1 MKRINKK
8 FYSFIMLVLLIFNVF
23 VPRNIVSVEAN
34 EISRVSLTDGVI
46 VDIAAGTDH
55 NLALDQQGNLW
66 AWGRNDYGQIGNG
79 TTIDQPTPVQ
89 IMRGH
94 KFKKISA
101 GNNISAA
108 IDVDGYLYVWGGSN
122 NFVNNNN
129 VNPVLIEQG
138 IFKDVKC
145 DYNYIRTIDNKSSNN
160 NLCGYFS
167 FSSSY
172 QEYTNDRDLFVGF
185 SNSKKT
191 INVWD
196 TTLTSQHKRSSSSSG
211 FSYTSDYWYFYNDLK
226 TIEGDENFV
235 SFDGVFANTINQKRY
250 SYYAGSDTYY
260 MPQIKM
266 CYAYIDYLGKIIFL
280 DYKINSGEN
289 SYTSTSGCF
298 FDEGFNVNSL
308 EDKNFINL
316 SFSKNINN
324 NQLTIYFVSYSG
336 KIYSVGNNGGSNNLL
351 GSGDSVLLSDSSTPI
366 EVQSDAKFTKAS
378 AGLNHVLALDENG
391 KVYSWGNNAYGQLG
405 HDDTN
410 IRTIPTMIKTFNETK
425 SFNFNAF
432 SNEVFTDT
440 FYQNG
445 GSNYTLVET
454 GSKGTFNIDKDSGEF
469 TYTPNENEYGED
481 TAVISISYSG
491 VVVNYQV
498 NVYID
503 RKPVFTGGTPS
514 FNVECGESYTGVAPA
529 IDPDNDNLTY
539 SIINQPLKGEVV
551 LNNNAGSFTYTAS
564 TELAGN
570 DSFTIGVSDGYCVVE
585 YPVNV
590 HIQSLISYDDETI
603 INIDLLRN
611 NAYSSNINAKDID
624 GDSLSY
630 SISKLPVKG
639 NITIDNEGNY
649 TYTADGDK
657 YGEDTFTIK
666 IDDGYKPL
674 EVKYTVNLFA
684 VSDDGTTLAK
694 TITQGSTYSDVI
706 KTNANGVSP
715 IYSIKAQPKNGNIVI
730 DAEAGEYTYTPNVGS
745 VGEDSFEVLVDFT
758 YGQYV
763 LTIHIYQN
771 TIPSD
776 SNVSLDIITNENV
789 NYIGSAACVDIDGDA
804 LAYSIKTKPSKGS
817 VSINPTTGEYTYY
830 PNKDVA
836 GDDSFEI
843 LVNDGTDSIIIN
855 INVHIESLIVTEKT
869 INKTISQN
877 TSLSSEIN
885 ASDKD
890 GDTLRYSIDSNPS
903 NGIANI
909 DSLTGEYIYIP
920 FNNYYGS
927 DSFIIKVD
935 DGVKAELVTINIKV
949 NRRPISDQITINL
962 ETNGIT
968 VTGSA
973 ECSDPDGDTLIYSI
987 DSNPAQGSVIINEST
1002 GAFAYTPN
1010 SNAAGNDTF
1019 TIKATD
1025 GCDDIIIT
1033 VVVHNE
1039 TELNIDTSN
1048 NTIVVNQGKSTTG
1061 QVEVIDEDGDTLT
1074 YSIVNYPTQGTINL
1088 NEHTGAWTYN
1098 ALKNAKGTDTFTIS
1112 VTDGNTTK
1120 TITYTLLIN
1129 TPAEFN
1135 SNVDTNLTTNVN
1147 ENYTGKVEASDED
1160 GDSLTYTIVSQGNK
1174 GTVSIDSSSGRYIY
1188 VPNEN
1193 TAGDDTFVIGVSDG
1207 NFVTEIEIHIH
1218 IESDIEI
1225 ENSILNSEVDKGS
1238 ITTGKV
1244 EATDK
1249 DGDSLTYSIYQ
1260 QGEKGTANVTND
1272 GNWSYFAGEGAGND
1286 SFVIAISDGTHTEYV
1301 TVYVHISTKPIF
1313 EENNITI
1320 NVSEGSSTNGK
1331 VNGSDEDGDTLTYE
1345 VTSQP
1350 ENGTLNLNSQT
1361 GEYTYTVFSNS
1372 EASEDVFIITVSDG
1386 ENTSSIT
1393 VRVIIN
1399 NAPEVEDSTITI
1411 NQDGSGN
1418 GTIEVEDPEGDNISY
1433 TVGTQGNKGTVSINS
1448 STGEYTYTTT
1458 DKNYSGTDTFTIV
1471 VSDGYNTQEVVVTVI
1486 IINNEAPTVSNES
1499 ISVNQDGSGNG
1510 TIEVEDPEGDNIS
1523 YTVGTQGN
1531 KGTVSINSSTGE
1543 YTYTTTDKNYSGTD
1557 TFTIV
1562 VSDGYNTQEVVVT
1575 VNIVKNTKPSANET
1589 TVELESDSTVS
1600 GKINGLDSEDDEL
1613 TYSISYQGDKGTA
1626 VINESTGEFT
1636 YTSYKDTEGYDCF
1649 VVTISDGYNEV
1660 SYLVEVN
1667 ITFVDSN
1674 NSWAI
1679 PTTIATGTISIGSLA
1694 SLLFVLL
1701 KKKKTM

>member
-1 MKRINKK
+1 M
-8 FYSFIMLVLLIFNVF
+8 
-23 VPRNIVSVEAN
+23 
-34 EISRVSLTDGVI
+34 
-46 VDIAAGTDH
+46 
-55 NLALDQQGNLW
+55 
-66 AWGRNDYGQIGNG
+66 
-79 TTIDQPTPVQ
+79 
-89 IMRGH
+89 
-94 KFKKISA
+94 
-101 GNNISAA
+101 
-108 IDVDGYLYVWGGSN
+108 
-122 NFVNNNN
+122 
-129 VNPVLIEQG
+129 
-138 IFKDVKC
+138 
-145 DYNYIRTIDNKSSNN
+145 
-160 NLCGYFS
+160 
-167 FSSSY
+167 
-172 QEYTNDRDLFVGF
+172 
-185 SNSKKT
+185 
-191 INVWD
+191 
-196 TTLTSQHKRSSSSSG
+196 
-211 FSYTSDYWYFYNDLK
+211 
-226 TIEGDENFV
+226 
-235 SFDGVFANTINQKRY
+235 
-250 SYYAGSDTYY
+250 
-260 MPQIKM
+260 
-266 CYAYIDYLGKIIFL
+266 
-280 DYKINSGEN
+280 
-289 SYTSTSGCF
+289 
-298 FDEGFNVNSL
+298 
-308 EDKNFINL
+308 
-316 SFSKNINN
+316 
-324 NQLTIYFVSYSG
+324 
-336 KIYSVGNNGGSNNLL
+336 
-351 GSGDSVLLSDSSTPI
+351 
-366 EVQSDAKFTKAS
+366 
-378 AGLNHVLALDENG
+378 
-391 KVYSWGNNAYGQLG
+391 
-405 HDDTN
+405 
-410 IRTIPTMIKTFNETK
+410 
-425 SFNFNAF
+425 
-432 SNEVFTDT
+432 
-440 FYQNG
+440 
-445 GSNYTLVET
+445 
-454 GSKGTFNIDKDSGEF
+454 
-469 TYTPNENEYGED
+469 
-481 TAVISISYSG
+481 
-491 VVVNYQV
+491 
-498 NVYID
+498 
-503 RKPVFTGGTPS
+503 
-514 FNVECGESYTGVAPA
+514 
-529 IDPDNDNLTY
+529 
-539 SIINQPLKGEVV
+539 
-551 LNNNAGSFTYTAS
+551 
-564 TELAGN
+564 
-570 DSFTIGVSDGYCVVE
+570 
-585 YPVNV
+585 
-590 HIQSLISYDDETI
+590 
-603 INIDLLRN
+603 
-611 NAYSSNINAKDID
+611 
-624 GDSLSY
+624 SY
-630 SISKLPVKG
+630 SI
-639 NITIDNEGNY
+639 
-649 TYTADGDK
+649 
-657 YGEDTFTIK
+657 
-666 IDDGYKPL
+666 
-674 EVKYTVNLFA
+674 
-684 VSDDGTTLAK
+684 
-694 TITQGSTYSDVI
+694 
-706 KTNANGVSP
+706 
-715 IYSIKAQPKNGNIVI
+715 KN
-730 DAEAGEYTYTPNVGS
+730 
-745 VGEDSFEVLVDFT
+745 
-758 YGQYV
+758 
-763 LTIHIYQN
+763 
-771 TIPSD
+771 
-776 SNVSLDIITNENV
+776 
-789 NYIGSAACVDIDGDA
+789 
-804 LAYSIKTKPSKGS
+804 KPSKGS

-836 GDDSFEI
+836 GNDFFEV

-855 INVHIESLIVTEKT
+855 INVHIESLIVTEKI

-877 TSLSSEIN
+877 TSLSSKIN

-890 GDTLRYSIDSNPS
+890 GDILRYSIDSNPI

-927 DSFIIKVD
+927 DSFVIKVD

-987 DSNPAQGSVIINEST
+987 ESNPNQGYVIINEST

-1061 QVEVIDEDGDTLT
+1061 KVEAIDEDGDTLT
-1074 YSIVNYPTQGTINL
+1074 YSIVNYPIQGTINL

-1112 VTDGNTTK
+1112 ITDGNTTK

-1147 ENYTGKVEASDED
+1147 ENYTGKVEAQDED

-1193 TAGDDTFVIGVSDG
+1193 AAGDDTFIIGVSDG

-1244 EATDK
+1244 DATDK
-1249 DGDSLTYSIYQ
+1249 DGDTLTYSIYQ

-1286 SFVIAISDGTHTEYV
+1286 SFVIAISDGTHTKYV

-1418 GTIEVEDPEGDNISY
+1418 GMIEVEDPEGDNITY

-1448 STGEYTYTTT
+1448 STGEY
-1458 DKNYSGTDTFTIV
+1458 
-1471 VSDGYNTQEVVVTVI
+1471 
-1486 IINNEAPTVSNES
+1486 A
-1499 ISVNQDGSGNG
+1499 
-1510 TIEVEDPEGDNIS
+1510 
-1523 YTVGTQGN
+1523 
-1531 KGTVSINSSTGE
+1531 
-1543 YTYTTTDKNYSGTD
+1543 YTTTDKNYSGTD

-1589 TVELESDSTVS
+1589 IVELESDSSVS
-1600 GKINGLDSEDDEL
+1600 GKINGFDSEDDEL
-1613 TYSISYQGDKGTA
+1613 AYSISYQGDKGTA

-1679 PTTIATGTISIGSLA
+1679 PTTIATGAISISSLA

>member
-1 MKRINKK
+1 MKKNKRV
-8 FYSFIMLVLLIFNVF
+8 FYSLIMLIALLFNIF

-34 EISRVSLTDGVI
+34 EIDKTSINILKFKEITCGANHVLAI
-46 VDIAAGTDH
+46 DI
-55 NLALDQQGNLW
+55 NGNLW
-66 AWGRNDYGQIGNG
+66 AWGRNDFGQLGDG
-79 TTIDQPTPVQ
+79 TTNSSNVPIN
-89 IMRGH
+89 IMKGH
-94 KFKKISA
+94 KFSQIAASRKSSIAIDEQGYCYKWGNSVLLPTLVDTNNDYISIN
-101 GNNISAA
+101 GNSSNDYDSIACSRIGDSIKSVPIQKYVGNSVYGNHYLFLNSNGNLYDTNYLYLYDNNF
-108 IDVDGYLYVWGGSN
+108 IDVDG
-122 NFVNNNN
+122 NFNYNHSYTGMYAQN
-129 VNPVLIEQG
+129 LLG
-138 IFKDVKC
+138 ISF
-145 DYNYIRTIDNKSSNN
+145 DNKLVKKFSHSASASWPSYFDYIDLSLFDNKTIKDIAVQIEVTYSFNKICGFVIDCNN
-160 NLCGYFS
+160 NLYS
-167 FSSSY
+167 F
-172 QEYTNDRDLFVGF
+172 G
-185 SNSKKT
+185 K
-191 INVWD
+191 
-196 TTLTSQHKRSSSSSG
+196 
-211 FSYTSDYWYFYNDLK
+211 
-226 TIEGDENFV
+226 
-235 SFDGVFANTINQKRY
+235 NT
-250 SYYAGSDTYY
+250 GT
-260 MPQIKM
+260 
-266 CYAYIDYLGKIIFL
+266 
-280 DYKINSGEN
+280 
-289 SYTSTSGCF
+289 
-298 FDEGFNVNSL
+298 
-308 EDKNFINL
+308 
-316 SFSKNINN
+316 
-324 NQLTIYFVSYSG
+324 
-336 KIYSVGNNGGSNNLL
+336 NLL
-351 GSGDSVLLSDSSTPI
+351 GCENSIYEEEILKPVLVSDSI
-366 EVQSDAKFTKAS
+366 KFSKIDCGVDFA
-378 AGLNHVLALDENG
+378 VALGCDGNL
-391 KVYSWGNNAYGQLG
+391 YSWGANSYGQLG
-405 HDDTN
+405 IGSSEIMKTPTLISKLSEQRYFSFVSFLNEKLEKN
-410 IRTIPTMIKTFNETK
+410 ISLN
-425 SFNFNAF
+425 NAL
-432 SNEVFTDT
+432 SYDVLINPN
-440 FYQNG
+440 NG
-445 GSNYTLVET
+445 SAL
-454 GSKGTFNIDKDSGEF
+454 I
-469 TYTPNENEYGED
+469 NEYGLLTYIPNNDYYGRDYLE
-481 TAVISISYSG
+481 IKINYPGYSI
-491 VVVNYQV
+491 NIPIEI
-498 NVYID
+498 YID
-503 RKPVFTGGTPS
+503 RKPVFIGDTPS

-529 IDPDNDNLTY
+529 TDPDNHNLTY
-539 SIINQPLKGEVV
+539 SIVKQPLKGEVV
-551 LNNNAGSFTYTAS
+551 LNNNAGSFTYTAG

-570 DSFTIGVSDGYCVVE
+570 DSFTIGVSDGYCIVE

-590 HIQSLISYDDETI
+590 HIQSLISYDDETT

-611 NAYSSNINAKDID
+611 NTYSSNINAEDID

-639 NITIDNEGNY
+639 NVTIDNEGNY

-674 EVKYTVNLFA
+674 EVKYTINLFT

-694 TITQGSTYSDVI
+694 TITQGTTYSDVI

-715 IYSIKAQPKNGNIVI
+715 IYSIKSQPKNGNVVI
-730 DAEAGEYTYTPNVGS
+730 DSDTGEYTYTPNVGS
-745 VGEDSFEVLVDFT
+745 VGEDFFEVLVDYT

-776 SNVSLDIITNENV
+776 SNVSLDITTNENV
-789 NYIGSAACVDIDGDA
+789 NYIGSAACVDIDGDT
-804 LAYSIKTKPSKGS
+804 LSYSIKNKPSKGS

-836 GDDSFEI
+836 GNDFFEV

-855 INVHIESLIVTEKT
+855 INVHIESLIVTEKI

-877 TSLSSEIN
+877 TSLSSKIN

-890 GDTLRYSIDSNPS
+890 GDILRYSIDSNPI

-927 DSFIIKVD
+927 DSFVIKVD

-987 DSNPAQGSVIINEST
+987 ESNPNQGYVIINEST

-1061 QVEVIDEDGDTLT
+1061 KVEAIDEDGDTLT
-1074 YSIVNYPTQGTINL
+1074 YSIVNYPIQGTINL

-1112 VTDGNTTK
+1112 ITDGNTTK

-1147 ENYTGKVEASDED
+1147 ENYTGKVEAQDED

-1193 TAGDDTFVIGVSDG
+1193 AAGDDTFIIGVSDG

-1244 EATDK
+1244 DATDK
-1249 DGDSLTYSIYQ
+1249 DGDTLTYSIYQ

-1286 SFVIAISDGTHTEYV
+1286 SFVIAISDGTHTKYV

-1418 GTIEVEDPEGDNISY
+1418 GMIEVEDPEGDNITY

-1448 STGEYTYTTT
+1448 STGEY
-1458 DKNYSGTDTFTIV
+1458 
-1471 VSDGYNTQEVVVTVI
+1471 
-1486 IINNEAPTVSNES
+1486 A
-1499 ISVNQDGSGNG
+1499 
-1510 TIEVEDPEGDNIS
+1510 
-1523 YTVGTQGN
+1523 
-1531 KGTVSINSSTGE
+1531 
-1543 YTYTTTDKNYSGTD
+1543 YTTTDKNYSGTD

-1589 TVELESDSTVS
+1589 IVELESDSSVS
-1600 GKINGLDSEDDEL
+1600 GKINGFDSEDDEL
-1613 TYSISYQGDKGTA
+1613 AYSISYQGDKGTA

-1679 PTTIATGTISIGSLA
+1679 PTTIATGAISISSLA